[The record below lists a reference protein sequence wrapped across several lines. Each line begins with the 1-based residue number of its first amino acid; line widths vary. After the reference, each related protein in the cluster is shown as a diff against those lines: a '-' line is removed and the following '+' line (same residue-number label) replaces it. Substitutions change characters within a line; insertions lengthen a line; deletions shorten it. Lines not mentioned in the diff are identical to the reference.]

1 MRDKFVEL
9 ITSDDK
15 RIYVRKSSIIKVW
28 VNGNLTMVQYY
39 SGATDSFKMP
49 IKQLLRKIK

>member
-1 MRDKFVEL
+1 MVDKFVEL
-9 ITSDDK
+9 ITSDNK
-15 RIYVRKSSIIKVW
+15 KIYIRKISIIKVW
-28 VNGNLTMVQYY
+28 ANGNLAMVQYY